1 MNTLKKK
8 KKKEEEY
15 KAYNGSGSPWTTGA
29 SYKNGGPKKRS
40 LAKADDGKIVKNPKP
55 MDQPKPNPYSLKDR
69 PVIKDTP
76 SVKPTSPI
84 GSRPVP
90 VGTNESKGPKTP
102 MDVINKNTKKPGKI
116 GQLVNRVKSNI
127 QEKKEER
134 QKIKDYKKT
143 VKNNNGLSP
152 YTAGASF
159 KTGGMVNS
167 NAKILADKTPG
178 SKGTKVGLNK
188 RVPKPGKKC

>member
-8 KKKEEEY
+8 KKKGEY
-15 KAYNGSGSPWTTGA
+15 KMYNGSGSPYTTGA
-29 SYKNGGPKKRS
+29 SYKSGGAKKTS
-40 LAKADDGKIVKNPKP
+40 LVKADNGKIVKNPKP
-55 MDQPKPNPYSLKDR
+55 MDEPKPNPYNLRDRRVMKD
-69 PVIKDTP
+69 IP
-76 SVKPTSPI
+76 SVKPTPPS

-90 VGTNESKGPKTP
+90 LGTKESKGPITP
-102 MDVINKNTKKPGKI
+102 KDVINKNTKKTGKI
-116 GQLVNRVKSNI
+116 GQFINRVKSNI

-134 QKIKDYKKT
+134 QNIKDYKKK

-152 YTAGASF
+152 YTTGASF